1 MAPVTQHKVAHV
13 DRGLFLIRYA
23 AAEDKQRPPRVRV
36 SVDPQSR
43 NDVDLVLH
51 PDQVDSILGGPGTG
65 LVVRA
70 TNAGALI
77 VEMSPAEPNGSSA
90 ATVEIEPLTQGALI
104 TPLSSSAAHTTA
116 AGCDVRVLGHVAGIG
131 DVLAS
136 ADTWLAGPTAPSR
149 IEGIAVQWTNKP
161 HDVSLRYSAKST
173 KMVGSG
179 PMVDSGSFVGTRG
192 RALPLTSIV
201 LELSGA
207 RELHYQLVAEA
218 LFLAAPRLRA
228 EGQRIVLSG
237 PTGREPLV
245 GFRLRIEELKAPA
258 RSATATVRHG
268 KSHGRVKVFRRRVG
282 PDKALSL

>member
-1 MAPVTQHKVAHV
+1 MAGVKQHKVAHV
-13 DRGLFLIRYA
+13 DRGLFLVRYT
-23 AAEDKQRPPRVRV
+23 AAEDEQRPPRVRV
-36 SVDPQSR
+36 SIDPQSR
-43 NDVDLVLH
+43 TDVDLVLH
-51 PDQVDSILGGPGTG
+51 PDQVDGILGRPGAG

-77 VEMSPAEPNGSSA
+77 VEMSPAELNGSSA
-90 ATVEIEPLTQGALI
+90 ATVEIEPLNQGEPA
-104 TPLSSSAAHTTA
+104 TSLSSSGAHTTA
-116 AGCDVRVLGHVAGIG
+116 AGCGVSVLGHVAGIG

-136 ADTWLAGPTAPSR
+136 ADSWLAGPTAPSR
-149 IEGIAVQWTNKP
+149 IEGIALQWANKP
-161 HDVSLRYSAKST
+161 RDVSLRYSVKSAK
-173 KMVGSG
+173 MPSG
-179 PMVDSGSFVGTRG
+179 QMVDLGSFAGTRG
-192 RALPLTSIV
+192 HALPVIGIV

-207 RELHYQLVAEA
+207 GAPHYQMVAEA
-218 LFLAAPRLRA
+218 LFLATPRLRA

-268 KSHGRVKVFRRRVG
+268 KSPGRVKVFRRRVG